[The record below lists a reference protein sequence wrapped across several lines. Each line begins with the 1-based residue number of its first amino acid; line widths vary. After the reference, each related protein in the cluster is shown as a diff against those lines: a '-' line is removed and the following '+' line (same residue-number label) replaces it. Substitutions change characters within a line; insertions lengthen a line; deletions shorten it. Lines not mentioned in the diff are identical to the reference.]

1 MRKILILMGFIPFVV
16 QAESPDELLAK
27 TVAQLNKHTPLK
39 LDEETRLD
47 GVSGKNN
54 VLFYEYTL
62 VNYAKVELDL
72 VILESNISP
81 VVTSGACAEASM
93 KPLFDSGVS
102 VHYHYKGKEGE
113 SLMLVKVTAADC
125 QNQ

>member
-1 MRKILILMGFIPFVV
+1 MRKIFILMALIPFVA
-16 QAESPDELLAK
+16 QAEAPDDLLAK

-39 LDEETRLD
+39 LDDETRLD
-47 GVSGKNN
+47 GVSGKDN
-54 VLFYEYTL
+54 VLAYEYTL
-62 VNYAKVELDL
+62 LNYIKAELDL

-93 KPLFDSGVS
+93 KPLFESGVS

-113 SLMLVKVTAADC
+113 SLMLVKVTPADC
-125 QNQ
+125 Q